1 MSREA
6 SSGGE
11 EQGLYFF
18 PDERVTEE
26 ELREILESGSKE
38 RRAWAVSHLLRYA
51 DWADIW
57 LYVTRD
63 EVRDIFAELDLPPN
77 LRTAWA
83 RHLKIE
89 ASVT

>member
-1 MSREA
+1 MSDE
-6 SSGGE
+6 STTE
-11 EQGLYFF
+11 PEGLYFF
-18 PDERVTEE
+18 PDERVTEG
-26 ELREILESGSKE
+26 ELREILQGDDEE

-51 DWADIW
+51 EWADIW

-63 EVRDIFAELDLPPN
+63 EVRDVFSRLDLPPN

-89 ASVT
+89 APVG